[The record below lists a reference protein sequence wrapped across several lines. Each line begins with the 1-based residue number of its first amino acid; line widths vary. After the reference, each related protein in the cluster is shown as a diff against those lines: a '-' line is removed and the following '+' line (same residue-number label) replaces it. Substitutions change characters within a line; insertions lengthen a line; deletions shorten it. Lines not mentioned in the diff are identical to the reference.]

1 MLSERCK
8 IKNITNSVNE
18 FLERWI
24 HAFEVK
30 LSDITVFLSV
40 AMLVPLRG
48 TPTWR
53 LHTSLQIWIDQFC
66 KFLAYEKWHRP
77 QSWRGSFL
85 IYLLSFTRFWAFDF
99 DFWWC
104 DTVKTSN
111 SDLRFFTILNIICYT
126 VPFFRNFQLI
136 QSLRPYLS
144 ITISNCM
151 CNEH

>member
-1 MLSERCK
+1 MNSRVRSK
-8 IKNITNSVNE
+8 TQWHNSV
-18 FLERWI
+18 
-24 HAFEVK
+24 
-30 LSDITVFLSV
+30 
-40 AMLVPLRG
+40 PLGCHVGAPQRD
-48 TPTWR
+48 TN
-53 LHTSLQIWIDQFC
+53 LASSYIFTSWIDQFC

-111 SDLRFFTILNIICYT
+111 SDLRFFTILDIICYT